1 MNGKLILGKRVRH
14 LGRYKTVAH
23 ILIRNGFG
31 WFIDEIGLTRLL
43 TLPKRL
49 WRDNEK
55 KEMLTTSERIRIT
68 LEQLGPTFVKIG
80 QIASL
85 RTDLLPIE
93 LTDQLTR
100 LQDDVPPLEFDPVR
114 HIVESELG
122 GELEDIFLEFDQ
134 SPIGSASIGQVHRAV
149 LQSGEVV
156 AVKVQ
161 RPEIQRNI
169 EIDFEI
175 LADIARLAER
185 RFQWAEH
192 YELTSVV
199 EEFRN
204 TLLNELNYIIEGQNA
219 ERIRKTLNQTM
230 TVYIPQIH
238 WDFTTSKILV
248 MEFVKGVKLNEYD
261 TLDANGFN
269 KKLLAAR
276 ASKAV
281 FTQILIHGFFHAD
294 PHPGNLA
301 ALPGDVIL
309 FMDFGMVGRLTPE
322 LKSHLAGLIIGL
334 MRRNT
339 DLIIRALYRMG
350 VVPPDIDDDKL
361 HKDIDLL
368 RDKYYDIPLSQVH
381 LGESVSDIFSVAYKH
396 RIKIPADLSLVG
408 KTLLTIEGVVTKL
421 DPDFRIMDIALPF
434 GKRLLKNQFKP
445 RTVTRNMFGSV
456 LDLADFAADL
466 PRQVRHVL
474 QEVKRERIKAELSI
488 PEIHGILSKLDRSS
502 NRISFSVVVLA
513 LSIFMAGVMVA
524 SSIRPTLAIW
534 RVPLMEFGLIFSA
547 IMVALLIWSIF
558 RSGRM

>member
-1 MNGKLILGKRVRH
+1 MNGKIILGKRVRH
-14 LGRYKTVAH
+14 LSRYKAVAQ

-49 WRDNEK
+49 WRETER
-55 KEMLTTSERIRIT
+55 KETTTTSERIRMTI
-68 LEQLGPTFVKIG
+68 EQLGPTFVKIG

-85 RTDLLPIE
+85 RTDLLPLD
-93 LTDQLTR
+93 LTEQLAR
-100 LQDDVPPLEFDPVR
+100 LQDEVPPLEFAKIR
-114 HIVESELG
+114 QIVESELG
-122 GELEDIFLEFDQ
+122 CELEDIFQTFDEF
-134 SPIGSASIGQVHRAV
+134 PIGSASIGQVHRAV
-149 LQSGEVV
+149 LQSGDIV

-161 RPEIQRNI
+161 RPEIRRNI
-169 EIDFEI
+169 EVDFEI
-175 LADIARLAER
+175 LADIARLAEK
-185 RFQWAEH
+185 RFKWAEH
-192 YELTSVV
+192 YELGSVV

-204 TLLNELNYIIEGQNA
+204 TLLSELNYLIEGQNA
-219 ERIRKTLNQTM
+219 ERIRKMLYELN
-230 TVYIPQIH
+230 TVYIPQIY

-248 MEFVKGVKLNEYD
+248 MEFVKGIKLNEYS
-261 TLDANGFN
+261 TLDSAGYN
-269 KKLLAAR
+269 KKVLAAR

-281 FTQILIHGFFHAD
+281 FSQILMHGFFHAD

-322 LKSHLAGLIIGL
+322 MKGHLAGLIIGL

-350 VVPPDIDDDKL
+350 VVPATIDDDKL
-361 HKDIDLL
+361 HRDIDLL
-368 RDKYYDIPLSQVH
+368 RDKYYDIPLSQVN

-421 DPDFRIMDIALPF
+421 DPEFRIMDVALPF

-445 RTVTRNMFGSV
+445 RTVTRNMFGSM
-456 LDLADFAADL
+456 LDMADFATDF
-466 PRQVRHVL
+466 PRQMRHVL
-474 QEVKRERIKAELSI
+474 QEIRRERIKAELTI
-488 PEIHGILSKLDRSS
+488 PEIQGFLNKLDRTS
-502 NRISFSVVVLA
+502 NRLSFSVVVLA
-513 LSIFMAGVMVA
+513 LSIFMAGAMIA
-524 SSIRPTLAIW
+524 SSIRPNLSIW
-534 RVPLMEFGLIFSA
+534 RVPLMEFGIIISA
-547 IMVALLIWSIF
+547 IMVLLLIWSIF